1 MSERPLTLEEKAMN
15 SETWAHI
22 NQVQRLLTEVIVGLQ
37 TRLLNHDKS
46 KLEPPEVAIFAEYT
60 PKLRGTTYGS
70 EEYKRFL
77 AEMKPALDHHY
88 AKNSHHPEHFADGIN
103 GMDLLDLLEML
114 ADWKAATMRHD
125 DGDLRRSLAINKER
139 FGIGDQLAAIL
150 ENTARSMGW
159 IRP

>member
-22 NQVQRLLTEVIVGLQ
+22 NQVQRLLMEVIGGLQ